1 MEEGWIR
8 MLKQS
13 MAVFIGGVSFL
24 FSAAV
29 DAAGPVYV
37 EMKTTAGVMTLELD
51 PDKAPI
57 SVDNF
62 LAYVKD
68 GYYEGTIFHRV
79 IQTFMIQGGGFD
91 RKNPNVEKGGT
102 RAPIKNESSN
112 GLSNVKYSLAM
123 ARTRVPDSA
132 TSQFFINTGD
142 KNDFLDKSN
151 SQDGVGYCVFGK
163 VVAGKEVVD
172 AIAAGKVRPGGEG
185 SSPVDPV
192 VIEKVTIV
200 EKK

>member
-13 MAVFIGGVSFL
+13 IAVFIGGVSLL

-29 DAAGPVYV
+29 HAAGPVYV

-91 RKNPNVEKGGT
+91 RKNPNVEKGGREHRSRT
-102 RAPIKNESSN
+102 SQ
-112 GLSNVKYSLAM
+112 AM
-123 ARTRVPDSA
+123 A
-132 TSQFFINTGD
+132 
-142 KNDFLDKSN
+142 
-151 SQDGVGYCVFGK
+151 
-163 VVAGKEVVD
+163 
-172 AIAAGKVRPGGEG
+172 
-185 SSPVDPV
+185 
-192 VIEKVTIV
+192 
-200 EKK
+200 